1 MITANKLAREQADVI
16 LAKAREEMKVFGS
29 LTLGRALFNCLTLR
43 QISNIIQP
51 ERDFFHVRDEER
63 VLELF
68 NKYLVIEEISK

>member
-1 MITANKLAREQADVI
+1 MITANKLTREQADVI

-43 QISNIIQP
+43 QISNIVHP
-51 ERDFFHVRDEER
+51 ERDFFHVRDEEK

-68 NKYLVIEEISK
+68 NKYLVIEEI